1 MLIEP
6 TYMAYFFIAL
16 MLVLTC
22 YGQLVIKWR
31 VTQAGALPTDLAGQ
45 AHYLFA
51 LLTSPWIISGLA
63 AAFLASV
70 CWMMALTKLELSR
83 AYPFTAL
90 TFIFILFFSALLF
103 NDSITAGK
111 LIGTAL
117 IIGGVCVIALAS

>member
-1 MLIEP
+1 
-6 TYMAYFFIAL
+6 MAYFFIAL

-31 VTQAGALPTDLAGQ
+31 VNLAGPLPADLPGQAGFMF
-45 AHYLFA
+45 H
-51 LLTSPWIISGLA
+51 LLTSPWIISGLL

-70 CWMMALTKLELSR
+70 CWMAALTKLDLSR

-90 TFIFILFFSALLF
+90 SFILILVFSAVFF
-103 NDSITAGK
+103 NDAITTGK

-117 IIGGVCVIALAS
+117 IIGGVCVIAMAS

>member
-1 MLIEP
+1 
-6 TYMAYFFIAL
+6 MAYFFIAL

-31 VTQAGALPTDLAGQ
+31 VNHAGALPADLPGQ
-45 AHYLFA
+45 AQYVFA
-51 LLTSPWIISGLA
+51 LLTSPWVISGLM

-70 CWMMALTKLELSR
+70 CWMLALTKLDLSR

-90 TFIFILFFSALLF
+90 SFILILLSSALLF
-103 NDSITAGK
+103 NDAITPGK

-117 IIGGVCVIALAS
+117 IIGGVCVIAMVP